1 MLPLLRQKRGFRL
14 SLGCPADGSGLQL
27 VLFKA
32 ESICDLTKLVN
43 LLKVQGPNDKSNK
56 RPRRGPKRLESK
68 VESQGEISASAYS
81 GS

>member
-1 MLPLLRQKRGFRL
+1 MVAT
-14 SLGCPADGSGLQL
+14 STS
-27 VLFKA
+27 VKA

-43 LLKVQGPNDKSNK
+43 LLKDQGTNDKRNK